1 MAFTASNGR
10 TQIALSDINITPLVD
25 VVLVLLIIF
34 MVTAPVLQSGIEVA
48 VPKTRTVKEITEER
62 MVISINKQQR
72 VFLGNDPVN
81 INEIG
86 AKLRQKIRDP
96 QHQSIFL
103 RADEDVPFG
112 AFATV
117 MDAVKQSGI
126 TNVSIVTQPL
136 ETHGQPVRFFLS
148 TNAGDTT
155 WRGRRRCTSA
165 LRWRSSV
172 MHGLQPA
179 DMDRTGVPAAAA
191 ARWECRW

>member
-1 MAFTASNGR
+1 MAFTAGNGR
-10 TQIALSDINITPLVD
+10 TQIALADINITPLVD

-72 VFLGNDPVN
+72 VFLGNDAIN

-86 AKLRQKIRDP
+86 ATLKKKIRDP
-96 QHQSIFL
+96 QHQAVFV

-117 MDAVKQSGI
+117 MDAVKQAGI
-126 TNVSIVTQPL
+126 SNVSIVTQPIDSN
-136 ETHGQPVRFFLS
+136 GSKR
-148 TNAGDTT
+148 
-155 WRGRRRCTSA
+155 
-165 LRWRSSV
+165 
-172 MHGLQPA
+172 
-179 DMDRTGVPAAAA
+179 
-191 ARWECRW
+191 